1 MRKFLTGLWRV
12 ITFPFRFIFNLIAR
26 PFQAIYRKSPKFFDR
41 IWQVISFPFRL
52 IYNIIAFPF
61 QKLSQF
67 NKFLNTEPDEHP
79 LTEVFVDL
87 TTNQDTRQMM
97 WDQVEAL
104 RTHLLRSVLA
114 LMLMVGVSFI
124 FTEKIVDFLA
134 QPVGGLDKLKAIE
147 VTESI
152 SVFMKVALFSG
163 IALAIPYIAFE
174 LWWFAAPG
182 LRPRERKMGLAGI
195 PLASIFFIGG
205 AAFTFFLML
214 PTALPFL
221 NNFMGIATELRPQ
234 SYFSFVTGLMFW
246 IGISFEFP
254 LVIYVLSAIGF
265 VQPQILTQQ
274 WRLAI
279 VIIAIMAAIVTPT
292 IDPVNQGLVMAPM
305 ILLYFISIGLSYI
318 AYAGRKRNQAEE
330 QRKAEETGTG

>member
-1 MRKFLTGLWRV
+1 MS
-12 ITFPFRFIFNLIAR
+12 PFR
-26 PFQAIYRKSPKFFDR
+26 AIRR
-41 IWQVISFPFRL
+41 
-52 IYNIIAFPF
+52 
-61 QKLSQF
+61 F
-67 NKFLNTEPDEHP
+67 NKFLNTEPEEHP
-79 LTEVFVDL
+79 ITEVFIDL
-87 TTNQDTRQMM
+87 TTNKDTRQML

-104 RTHLLRSVLA
+104 RMHLLRAVLS
-114 LMLMVGVSFI
+114 LVVTVGISFL
-124 FTEKIVDFLA
+124 FTQKIINFLA
-134 QPVGGLDKLKAIE
+134 QPVGGVDKLIAIE

-163 IALAIPYIAFE
+163 IALAIPYIALE
-174 LWWFAAPG
+174 LWMFAAPG

-195 PLASIFFIGG
+195 PLAALFFIGG

-221 NNFMGIATELRPQ
+221 NNFMDIKTELRPQ

-246 IGISFEFP
+246 IGVSFEFP
-254 LVIYVLSAIGF
+254 LVIYILSAIGLIE
-265 VQPQILTQQ
+265 PKILAQQ

-318 AYAGRKRNQAEE
+318 AYAGRKRNQAQDLEKELEE
-330 QRKAEETGTG
+330 EAG

>member
-1 MRKFLTGLWRV
+1 MRKFLSGLWKV
-12 ITFPFRFIFNLIAR
+12 ITHPFRAVYNRF
-26 PFQAIYRKSPKFFDR
+26 PKFFD
-41 IWQVISFPFRL
+41 QVWRVVTFPFHL
-52 IYNIIAFPF
+52 TYNIIAFPF
-61 QKLSQF
+61 RKISQF
-67 NKFLNTEPDEHP
+67 NKFLNTVPEERP

-87 TTNQDTRQMM
+87 TTNKDTREMM
-97 WDQVEAL
+97 WDQIEAL
-104 RTHLLRSVLA
+104 RMHLLRAVLS
-114 LMLMVGVSFI
+114 LVLTVGISFFFAQRI
-124 FTEKIVDFLA
+124 IDFLA
-134 QPVGGLDKLKAIE
+134 QPIGGIDKLKAIE

-152 SVFMKVALFSG
+152 GVFMRVALFSG

-174 LWWFAAPG
+174 LWLFAAPG

-214 PTALPFL
+214 PAALPFL
-221 NNFMGIATELRPQ
+221 SDFMGIKTELRPQ

-246 IGISFEFP
+246 IGIAFEFP

-265 VQPQILTQQ
+265 VKPQILAEQ
-274 WRLAI
+274 WKLAI
-279 VIIAIMAAIVTPT
+279 VIIAIVAAIITPT

-305 ILLYFISIGLSYI
+305 ILLYFVSIGLSYL

-330 QRKAEETGTG
+330 QKKATEAETG